1 MPAPR
6 YSIVIPT
13 RNRAH
18 LLRHSLRSAMAQRF
32 DDFEVVVSDNHSS
45 DDTNAVA
52 ADLADGRVRYVRTP
66 RDMNMIDS
74 WEFALQQARG
84 EYITFLCDDDAI
96 QPRLLSS
103 IDAVLPNSGVQ
114 IASWSFHGTYHHD
127 TSDDVGLRNSLIAVP
142 VRRGVRRLSTATLK
156 EEVRRCVFAAEL
168 PRMLNSCAHR
178 SVFDDVRAKFGRVCF
193 PFSPD
198 YAAAAAQLEVRQE
211 LLAID
216 DHLVLWGIGKESV
229 GAQSRTRGAAS
240 QAYMDDLKA
249 VGMDRAELVP
259 LQTVSLTNYTL
270 DTILRIWARAGDRE
284 GFAQVDLRAYL
295 DAVARET
302 VHVERATVDVGDDFR
317 EIAEVAKRLPFGER
331 VVFLARYGLHPGG
344 DWLRRARAL
353 VRREIARRSLLSA
366 FERHT
371 RFRADPTRVFKGAD
385 YGFTNIFECASRIDD
400 FQLDA

>member
-1 MPAPR
+1 
-6 YSIVIPT
+6 
-13 RNRAH
+13 
-18 LLRHSLRSAMAQRF
+18 
-32 DDFEVVVSDNHSS
+32 
-45 DDTNAVA
+45 
-52 ADLADGRVRYVRTP
+52 
-66 RDMNMIDS
+66 
-74 WEFALQQARG
+74 
-84 EYITFLCDDDAI
+84 
-96 QPRLLSS
+96 
-103 IDAVLPNSGVQ
+103 
-114 IASWSFHGTYHHD
+114 
-127 TSDDVGLRNSLIAVP
+127 
-142 VRRGVRRLSTATLK
+142 
-156 EEVRRCVFAAEL
+156 
-168 PRMLNSCAHR
+168 
-178 SVFDDVRAKFGRVCF
+178 
-193 PFSPD
+193 
-198 YAAAAAQLEVRQE
+198 
-211 LLAID
+211 
-216 DHLVLWGIGKESV
+216 
-229 GAQSRTRGAAS
+229 
-240 QAYMDDLKA
+240 
-249 VGMDRAELVP
+249 VP